1 MIYGLID
8 RNIYEHYTYMSTVF
22 QAIKN
27 KQTQYNWLISDCE
40 CYPRNTEIEQLFNQK
55 YCWL

>member
-8 RNIYEHYTYMSTVF
+8 RNIHEHYTYMSTIF

-27 KQTQYNWLISDCE
+27 KQTQYNWLNLRWQYHGMHLQSEMKI
-40 CYPRNTEIEQLFNQK
+40 
-55 YCWL
+55 